1 MKLGLNIVFAAVA
14 IFGAT
19 FRSADASVVDFQY
32 QGTVQSA
39 QTPGISAG
47 DLFTIN
53 VFADNGSSSLA
64 YQTWESYDIQYFTL
78 QSGSYS
84 ATYSA
89 LVPGDGFAT
98 DGTGNIYIDFF
109 GGTASNSVNTD
120 NFGTSTG
127 TFAGLYSNAFCDTL
141 QRCNQI
147 TGFLYGVPEQWT
159 VTEVAAVPEPS
170 TWAMMLLGFCGL
182 GFMAYRRKQNGP
194 MLSVA

>member
-1 MKLGLNIVFAAVA
+1 MKLGLIIVFAAVV

-39 QTPGISAG
+39 ATPGISAG
-47 DLFTIN
+47 DPFTIN
-53 VFADNGSSSLA
+53 VFADNGSSSLVD
-64 YQTWESYDIQYFTL
+64 QTWESYDIQYFTL

-84 ATYSA
+84 ATYTA
-89 LVPGDGFAT
+89 LIPGDGFAT
-98 DGTGNIYIDFF
+98 DGTGNIYIDYF

-120 NFGTSTG
+120 NFGTSTRPFTG
-127 TFAGLYSNAFCDTL
+127 LFANAFCDTL

-147 TGFLYGVPEQWT
+147 TGYLYGVPEQWT

-170 TWAMMLLGFCGL
+170 TWAMIIWGFCGL
-182 GFMAYRRKQNGP
+182 GFMACRRKSKP
-194 MLSVA
+194 AMIAAV